1 MTATAKDIA
10 VIGLGVMGRSLA
22 LNLRDHG
29 ATVVASD
36 PFEDVAAAARPLL
49 ESPDTSG
56 VTPDI
61 TSGITPGVTVV
72 SRPAEA
78 LALLSR
84 PRKVLMMVKAGDPV
98 DALID
103 DLAPHLEA
111 GDILIDGGNTHF
123 RDTERRQA
131 ELARR
136 GVHLVGLGVSGGED
150 GARFGP
156 ALMAGG
162 DPDAVGAVTPLLS
175 SIAAKAADGAPCYA
189 AFGPGGAGHFVKMAH
204 NGIEYALMQ
213 TLAEAYLLMDGP
225 GGLTPAE
232 MADHVRSWAAGP
244 AASYLLEITATVLDA
259 IDEATGRPLIEVIRD
274 TAGHKGTGRWTIEAG
289 LELGVAV
296 PGVAA
301 AFLARALS
309 ARRPCGM
316 APPHRL
322 AEGTVAGLE
331 RDIGAALPA
340 AMLAAYAQGLAL
352 IREAAASH
360 GWGTDLAAV
369 ARTWRGGCIIRAGL
383 LEPIADA
390 YRDDPGLLDLPAAP
404 FAADLLAAAE
414 APLRQVVTTA
424 VAHAAPVPALAAAL
438 AYLDG
443 LRAPRLG
450 ASLIQAQR
458 DLFGAHTFERI
469 DRAGSFH
476 RDWPH
481 HA

>member
-1 MTATAKDIA
+1 MTAAAHDIA

-22 LNLRDHG
+22 LNLADRG
-29 ATVVASD
+29 YSVIAGD
-36 PFEDVAAAARPLL
+36 PFPEAVAAARPALAQR
-49 ESPDTSG
+49 
-56 VTPDI
+56 
-61 TSGITPGVTVV
+61 VTVV
-72 SRPAEA
+72 DTPEGVLDG
-78 LALLSR
+78 LAR

-103 DLAPHLEA
+103 RLGPSLED

-131 ELARR
+131 ELSRR
-136 GVHLVGLGVSGGED
+136 GVHLVGLGVSGGEE

-162 DPDAVGAVTPLLS
+162 APEAVEAVAPMLS
-175 SIAAKAADGAPCYA
+175 AIAAKAGDGAPCYG

-225 GGLTPAE
+225 GGLSPAE
-232 MADHVRSWAAGP
+232 MSDHVRAWTAGP
-244 AASYLLEITATVLDA
+244 AASYLLEITATVLEA
-259 IDEATGRPLIEVIRD
+259 VDEETGGPLIEVIRD
-274 TAGHKGTGRWTIEAG
+274 AAAHKGTGRWTVEAG

-309 ARRPCGM
+309 SRRPKGL
-316 APPHRL
+316 APPRL
-322 AEGTVAGLE
+322 LE
-331 RDIGAALPA
+331 RGDTARLVDDIGAALPA

-352 IREAAASH
+352 IGEAAREH
-360 GWGTDLAAV
+360 GWGTDLGAV
-369 ARTWRGGCIIRAGL
+369 ARTWRAGCIIRAAL
-383 LEPIADA
+383 LDPIARA
-390 YRDDPGLLDLPAAP
+390 YGDDPALRDLPAAP
-404 FAADLLAAAE
+404 FAGDLLAGAE
-414 APLRQVVTTA
+414 EPLRRVVCAA
-424 VAHAAPVPALAAAL
+424 VAQGVPVPALSAAV

-450 ASLIQAQR
+450 AALIQGQR

-469 DRAGSFH
+469 DRPGAFH
-476 RDWPH
+476 RDWL
-481 HA
+481 AAR